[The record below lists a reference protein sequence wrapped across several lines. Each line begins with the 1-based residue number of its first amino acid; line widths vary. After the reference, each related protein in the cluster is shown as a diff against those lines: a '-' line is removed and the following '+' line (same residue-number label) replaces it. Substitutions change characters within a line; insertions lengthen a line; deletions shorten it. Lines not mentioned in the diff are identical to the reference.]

1 MTVDCVAMILMIW
14 VFDGLRT
21 INKDKDVGTI
31 MVQSMQIA
39 TTIGVVSSL
48 LESGIAGATSWIAGS
63 WGGMEDKKWFA
74 E

>member
-1 MTVDCVAMILMIW
+1 MILMIW

-21 INKDKDVGTI
+21 INKDKDVGTV

-39 TTIGVVSSL
+39 TIIGVISSL
-48 LESGIAGATSWIAGS
+48 LESGITGATNWIAGS
-63 WGGMEDKKWFA
+63 WGGLQNKKWYA